1 MQLTFSGCFKI
12 EIGLILEVFFIQ
24 TSFVGCVIVKI
35 RPVCSLN
42 CFNGI
47 VFNVDG
53 GMIMDF
59 AVLFSIHRMTVS
71 MF

>member
-1 MQLTFSGCFKI
+1 M
-12 EIGLILEVFFIQ
+12 
-24 TSFVGCVIVKI
+24 KI
-35 RPVCSLN
+35 RPMCSLN